1 MFCLEG
7 VPGKLECLHEDR
19 WREEKMAR
27 KKEHVLKCFK
37 SQCAY
42 VTRLQ
47 LINVYTWQLETQTIP
62 NVNIFSDIGRIARN
76 DMLYSNL

>member
-1 MFCLEG
+1 
-7 VPGKLECLHEDR
+7 
-19 WREEKMAR
+19 MAR

-37 SQCAY
+37 LNMFKSQCAC
-42 VTRLQ
+42 VPRLQ

-76 DMLYSNL
+76 DMFYSNL